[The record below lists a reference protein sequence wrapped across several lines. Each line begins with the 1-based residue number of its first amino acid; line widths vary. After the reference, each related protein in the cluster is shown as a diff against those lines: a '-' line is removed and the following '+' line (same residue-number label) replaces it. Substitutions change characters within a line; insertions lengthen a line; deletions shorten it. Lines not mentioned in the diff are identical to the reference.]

1 MAAVATL
8 PEEQRVQTLAHVFDA
23 TGTPRP
29 SAVAA
34 PAAASTATPVET
46 ASAALLAAAKGADTQ
61 SLRGVKAGVCVGWL
75 KRFAAREDCA
85 GRTTLDVV
93 LKIIKPETEARKCR
107 YVALIAEQEAG
118 SVGRA
123 KFFVSH
129 TWRAPFRD
137 LVAAIAFVLGD
148 DAIVWLDVFAVLQWN
163 AEDGLS
169 EAQVQEKVE
178 DLDFAAVVKA
188 TDALLLVGQHVP
200 EVAEMSIAD
209 ALAHKTPEVA
219 KLTCA
224 FYRVW
229 CASRGPIAALVP
241 HPLSPRVC
249 AGAWWSWRRRC
260 ARASPSSCS
269 WARRTRRAPLCRIR
283 RC

>member
-1 MAAVATL
+1 MPVTEYPAKLSVTPQIVVRWHLGGTL
-8 PEEQRVQTLAHVFDA
+8 SVPS
-23 TGTPRP
+23 RP
-29 SAVAA
+29 TSAVADS
-34 PAAASTATPVET
+34 AASREMLYPTEPP
-46 ASAALLAAAKGADTQ
+46 
-61 SLRGVKAGVCVGWL
+61 LRGVNAGVRVGWL
-75 KRFAAREDCA
+75 QRFAAREDCA
-85 GRTTLDVV
+85 GLTTLDVV
-93 LKIIKPETEARKCR
+93 LQIIKPETEGRKCR
-107 YVALIAEQEAG
+107 YVELIEAG

-137 LVAAIAFVLGD
+137 LVAAIAFVLGE

-200 EVAEMSIAD
+200 EVAEMGVDD
-209 ALAHKTPEVA
+209 AFAHKTPEVA

-229 CASRGPIAALVP
+229 CALVR
-241 HPLSPRVC
+241 S
-249 AGAWWSWRRRC
+249 GQIGSDGQ
-260 ARASPSSCS
+260 
-269 WARRTRRAPLCRIR
+269 
-283 RC
+283 

>member
-8 PEEQRVQTLAHVFDA
+8 PEEQRVQALAHVFDA

-85 GRTTLDVV
+85 GLTTLDVV
-93 LKIIKPETEARKCR
+93 LQIIKPETEERKCR
-107 YVALIAEQEAG
+107 YVELIEAG
-118 SVGRA
+118 NVGRA
-123 KFFVSH
+123 TKFVSH

-137 LVAAIAFVLGD
+137 LVAAIVYALD
-148 DAIVWLDVFAVLQWN
+148 EDTIVWLDVFAVLQWDK
-163 AEDGLS
+163 ADGLS
-169 EAQVQEKVE
+169 EAQVREKGE

-200 EVAEMSIAD
+200 EVAEMD
-209 ALAHKTPEVA
+209 WGDVHAHKTPEVA
-219 KLTCA
+219 KQTCA

-229 CASRGPIAALVP
+229 CASRGPIAALIP

-283 RC
+283 RCC

>member
-8 PEEQRVQTLAHVFDA
+8 PEEQRVQALAHVFDA

-93 LKIIKPETEARKCR
+93 LKIIKPETEERKCR
-107 YVALIAEQEAG
+107 YVTLIAEQEAG

-123 KFFVSH
+123 TIFVSH

-137 LVAAIAFVLGD
+137 LVAAIAFVLGE

-200 EVAEMSIAD
+200 EVAAMEWGD
-209 ALAHKTPEVA
+209 VRAHRTPEVA

-229 CASRGPIAALVP
+229 CASRGPIAALIP

-269 WARRTRRAPLCRIR
+269 WARRARRAPLCRIP
-283 RC
+283 